1 MKIKGYLMLFV
12 LMMVGTATMAQEAKI
27 TITTTA
33 RCGMCKENIEKAL
46 MREKGVRFAELDV
59 KTAVAVVVY
68 NSKKTTPETLR
79 KAISDVGYD
88 ADEIAANPEAVDE
101 TEAMLQKG
109 CTLHGCRQGVIRARN
124 PECCS

>member
-1 MKIKGYLMLFV
+1 MKIKGYLILLF
-12 LMMVGTATMAQEAKI
+12 LTIFGTAALAQEAKI
-27 TITTTA
+27 TIKTTA

-59 KTAVAVVVY
+59 KTAVATVVY

-88 ADEIAANPEAVDE
+88 ADEIAANPVAVE
-101 TEAMLQKG
+101 QLQ
-109 CTLHGCRQGVIRARN
+109 
-124 PECCS
+124 PCCKRDAPCMDADKE